1 MDLPIG
7 VQVYCEGELCGH
19 STHVILNPTTNKVK
33 YLVVEEEGP
42 EQAHYLVPIEWLG
55 ASTPNKL
62 VLQCSRDQ
70 MTKNMRS
77 DDESTPVDVA
87 GTTLAHED
95 SPFSELAVGQRA
107 WVEARGSYVG
117 LVDEFLIDPGTCGV
131 THVILH
137 ETHLWG
143 SKRIVVPVSS
153 ILSIEENRVRL
164 RLNIDGLE
172 GLQAVL
178 A

>member
-1 MDLPIG
+1 MDVPIG
-7 VQVYCEGELCGH
+7 VQVYCKDELCGH
-19 STHVILNPTTNKVK
+19 STHVILDSTTNKVK

-42 EQAHYLVPIEWLG
+42 EQGHYLVPIEWLG

-70 MTKNMRS
+70 MARNMRS
-77 DDESTPVDVA
+77 DDESAPVDVT

-172 GLQAVL
+172 GLQAVP